1 MVQIFMEKSRI
12 PLYFQLMK
20 DLINKID
27 KHVYVEH
34 EKLPSER
41 ELCTIYKM
49 SRITIRQ
56 ALQELERENY
66 IYKLHGKGTF
76 VAPKL
81 YNQKLVK
88 LYSFTE
94 EMKKSGKNPTTK
106 VLEFHEIL
114 ADERLASKMEIN
126 TFEEV
131 FQVIRLRLADD
142 EPLMFETSYLPKKIF
157 PKLTKENFIEKPMY
171 NVFLDDYQIRATKA
185 FERFKATSVRSK
197 EAHYLKMV
205 ENQPAMLI
213 KRSTYYKNTLIEYT
227 TSIARGDKFDYT
239 VELT

>member
-1 MVQIFMEKSRI
+1 MEKSRI
-12 PLYFQLMK
+12 PLYFQLMQE
-20 DLINKID
+20 LIDKID
-27 KHVYVEH
+27 NEVYVEH

-41 ELCTIYKM
+41 ELCTIYNM

-66 IYKLHGKGTF
+66 IYKMHGKGTF

-94 EMKKSGKNPTTK
+94 EMKKSGKIPSTK
-106 VLEFHEIL
+106 VLEFHEMV
-114 ADERLASKMEIN
+114 ADERLASKMDIKP
-126 TFEEV
+126 FEEV

-142 EPLMFETSYLPKKIF
+142 EPLMYETSYLPKKIF
-157 PKLTKENFIEKPMY
+157 PNLTQKDVVEKPMY
-171 NVFLDDYQIRATKA
+171 SVFLDDYQIQATKA

-197 EAHYLKMV
+197 EAVHLKMI

-213 KRSTYYKNTLIEYT
+213 TRSTYYENTLIEYT
-227 TSIARGDKFDYT
+227 ISIARGDKFDYT